1 MVKRLANFFNILFH
15 CLKNIF
21 LIKVLSFDDLIK
33 LLRSKKK
40 RRIHYDNILNLSKR
54 IKRTN
59 SMLGLNTCLNNS
71 VCLYNFIKN
80 DHQKIDFVIGV
91 KRLNN
96 EFSSHS
102 WVELNNQPIN
112 ETDLTHYSELLRIN
126 NS

>member
-21 LIKVLSFDDLIK
+21 LIKILSFDDLIK

-91 KRLNN
+91 KRLNG

-112 ETDLTHYSELLRIN
+112 ETDLTQYSELLRIN
-126 NS
+126 NL